1 MSVQHA
7 NRGIVKK
14 DLQLYYNR
22 EFSKSF
28 RGEATSNLANTV
40 SIGAQGGSLTVATTY
55 PSFSE
60 DLSTGNYFKNFP
72 NGGVLYHLVTNPAFS
87 DNASLY
93 NNNGG
98 LTGAT
103 SIPIAGT
110 YLIFSF
116 YVYLTQIYTGYAG
129 GLGGYINVNTNSG
142 GNGSIGSV
150 LTSYGWTFYVNG
162 VADNGWSSNTANLN
176 KWIRITAFVNNGA
189 ISSSAKYFSNWYIY
203 NDRLTSGA
211 MYIAKFQ
218 IEQKTYITNPVSY
231 DILTNLS
238 NRGETTTNLISN
250 PDFTS
255 TSNWA
260 NNGNVTLSTLTVGA
274 KTYLKVVSN
283 QGSSTPGI
291 LSDAIA
297 VTAGNVYTL
306 SAYAYRSG
314 AEAYLYVLNVT
325 ANSDLI
331 WTGQSAAALG
341 STEGWRVNKFTVP
354 AGCTSIKVGILF
366 SGPTIGDI
374 FYVEKMQ
381 LEQREYQSAFVN
393 GSRTTNTLASGG
405 GLLDMSGNNNNA
417 DLTNVSFDSTGY
429 IFGGSANYIDLPSST
444 FLDFNLNNF
453 SIFTWIKSSATGNFG
468 NIFNNMNVAGTLGVQ
483 FLTKPSNGGCR
494 VWVGD
499 LSHDNTVNVTN
510 GSWNYIGFVRDGD
523 YVYFY
528 VNGSLSTTGT
538 GFAAKNA
545 TPNSGN
551 DRRIGR
557 QTTNT
562 AYDFNGQISNF
573 KIYSRLLTAAEVLQ
587 NFNATRKTYGI

>member
-7 NRGIVKK
+7 NRGVVKK

-28 RGEATSNLANTV
+28 RGEATTNLYGTYGVGAANAYPSAGNNWGTLYDRFYNGGAFFSIGTIASVSGNVITVSSPTSIFNSLATYDVIQPQTTGGGVTAGTNYYFKRLTSTTFTLHQWDSTNDASKTPEQILFYISSDTRISVNATSFPTMWWGYPHIPNSALIKTAITNGFAYDNRLHDCVRFHFFRNDTRGDGMAYDIYPAYVANQQYTFSMYVRATSQGAIGGRMSLSFYFSGTGTGAGGYYSPILTTNWQRWTATFTASATSGVLYTYIFNDTGTLPLTVDIAELQLEQKSYATEFTPTSRSANTV
-40 SIGAQGGSLTVATTY
+40 
-55 PSFSE
+55 
-60 DLSTGNYFKNFP
+60 
-72 NGGVLYHLVTNPAFS
+72 
-87 DNASLY
+87 
-93 NNNGG
+93 
-98 LTGAT
+98 
-103 SIPIAGT
+103 AG
-110 YLIFSF
+110 
-116 YVYLTQIYTGYAG
+116 
-129 GLGGYINVNTNSG
+129 
-142 GNGSIGSV
+142 
-150 LTSYGWTFYVNG
+150 
-162 VADNGWSSNTANLN
+162 
-176 KWIRITAFVNNGA
+176 
-189 ISSSAKYFSNWYIY
+189 
-203 NDRLTSGA
+203 
-211 MYIAKFQ
+211 
-218 IEQKTYITNPVSY
+218 
-231 DILTNLS
+231 
-238 NRGETTTNLISN
+238 
-250 PDFTS
+250 
-255 TSNWA
+255 
-260 NNGNVTLSTLTVGA
+260 
-274 KTYLKVVSN
+274 
-283 QGSSTPGI
+283 
-291 LSDAIA
+291 
-297 VTAGNVYTL
+297 
-306 SAYAYRSG
+306 
-314 AEAYLYVLNVT
+314 
-325 ANSDLI
+325 
-331 WTGQSAAALG
+331 
-341 STEGWRVNKFTVP
+341 
-354 AGCTSIKVGILF
+354 
-366 SGPTIGDI
+366 
-374 FYVEKMQ
+374 
-381 LEQREYQSAFVN
+381 
-393 GSRTTNTLASGG
+393 GG
-405 GLLDMSGNNNNA
+405 GLLDISGNNVNA

-494 VWVGD
+494 VWIGD

-587 NFNATRKTYGI
+587 NFNATRKTYGL

>member
-7 NRGIVKK
+7 NRGVVKK

-28 RGEATSNLANTV
+28 RGEATTNLYGTYGVGAANAYPSAGNNWGTLYARFYNGGAFFSIGTIASVSVDNVITVSSPTSIFNGLATYDVIQPQTTGGGVTAGINYYFKRLTSTTFTLHQWDSTNDASKTPEQILFYINSDTRISVNGTSFPTMWWGYPHIPNSGLIKTAITNGFAYDNRLHDCVRLHFFRSDTRGDGMAYDIYPAYVANQQYTFSMYVRATSQGAIGGRMSLSFYFSGTGTGAGSYYSPILTTNWQRWTATFTASATSGVLYTYIFNDTGTLPLTVDIAELQVEQKSYASEFTPTSRAANTV
-40 SIGAQGGSLTVATTY
+40 
-55 PSFSE
+55 
-60 DLSTGNYFKNFP
+60 
-72 NGGVLYHLVTNPAFS
+72 
-87 DNASLY
+87 
-93 NNNGG
+93 
-98 LTGAT
+98 
-103 SIPIAGT
+103 AG
-110 YLIFSF
+110 
-116 YVYLTQIYTGYAG
+116 
-129 GLGGYINVNTNSG
+129 
-142 GNGSIGSV
+142 
-150 LTSYGWTFYVNG
+150 
-162 VADNGWSSNTANLN
+162 
-176 KWIRITAFVNNGA
+176 
-189 ISSSAKYFSNWYIY
+189 
-203 NDRLTSGA
+203 
-211 MYIAKFQ
+211 
-218 IEQKTYITNPVSY
+218 
-231 DILTNLS
+231 
-238 NRGETTTNLISN
+238 
-250 PDFTS
+250 
-255 TSNWA
+255 
-260 NNGNVTLSTLTVGA
+260 
-274 KTYLKVVSN
+274 
-283 QGSSTPGI
+283 
-291 LSDAIA
+291 
-297 VTAGNVYTL
+297 
-306 SAYAYRSG
+306 
-314 AEAYLYVLNVT
+314 
-325 ANSDLI
+325 
-331 WTGQSAAALG
+331 
-341 STEGWRVNKFTVP
+341 
-354 AGCTSIKVGILF
+354 
-366 SGPTIGDI
+366 
-374 FYVEKMQ
+374 
-381 LEQREYQSAFVN
+381 
-393 GSRTTNTLASGG
+393 GG
-405 GLLDMSGNNNNA
+405 GLLDMSGNNVNA